1 MKYAELL
8 TTLQRVVCII
18 NDRPIGVRALD
29 EEVGVPVT
37 PNMLLLGKTSS
48 APDMSNSY
56 GVSVDRF
63 TNRLGYTEQVEEEW
77 WKLWYTQC
85 AAGLIFYRRGT
96 NFVPRASV
104 DMF

>member
-8 TTLQRVVCII
+8 TTLQRVACII

-104 DMF
+104 EMF